1 MQAKVVVVGGS
12 GAAGKIH
19 LENCKKL
26 GAIVAN
32 FDITENP
39 IADQNYDAKT
49 ILHS

>member
-1 MQAKVVVVGGS
+1 MQSKVVVVGGS

-32 FDITENP
+32 FDIIENP
-39 IADQNYDAKT
+39 IADHHYDAKT
-49 ILHS
+49 TLYT